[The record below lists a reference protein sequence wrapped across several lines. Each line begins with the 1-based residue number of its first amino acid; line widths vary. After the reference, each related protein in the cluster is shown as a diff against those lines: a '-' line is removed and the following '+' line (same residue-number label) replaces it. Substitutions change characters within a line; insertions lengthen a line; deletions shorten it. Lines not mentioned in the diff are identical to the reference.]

1 MNQFPIIEKSDLI
14 IETFPVGSFQCNCSI
29 IYSKTTK
36 EALVIDPGNDL
47 DHLSR
52 LITDRELKVKKLVH
66 THAHFDHIGCSGDI
80 KNKIGCDILLHKDDL
95 TLYEGLSQQAMFFGN
110 TVGSVSTV
118 DCFLEDEQHIS
129 FESNELGFFLKT
141 LHTPGHT
148 PGSCSFYTDFFDGPL
163 LFSGDTLFNGS
174 IGRTD
179 FPGGDFETI
188 IKSIKQRIFL
198 LPDETSVV
206 TGHGPNTM
214 IYREKR
220 ENPFLS

>member
-1 MNQFPIIEKSDLI
+1 MFPILEKDDLV
-14 IETFPVGSFQCNCSI
+14 IETFPLGSFQCNCSI
-29 IYSKTTK
+29 IYSISTK
-36 EALVIDPGNDL
+36 EALIIDPGNDL
-47 DHLSR
+47 FSLLA
-52 LITDRELKVKKLVH
+52 LITARELKVKKLVH
-66 THAHFDHIGCSGDI
+66 THAHFDHIGCSGDL
-80 KNKIGCDILLHKDDL
+80 KNQLSCELYLHKDDL
-95 TLYEGLSQQAMFFGN
+95 ELYQGLSTQAMFFGEA
-110 TVGSVSTV
+110 VGNVSSV
-118 DCFLEDEQHIS
+118 DCFLENDQELS
-129 FESNELGFFLKT
+129 FESSELKFFLKT

-148 PGSCSFYTDFFDGPL
+148 PGSCSFFTEFFDLPL

-206 TGHGPNTM
+206 TGHGPTTQ